1 MNSHFSAW
9 RREVEAECVEQK
21 QPRFRHAKEILVR
34 TALRKQGIRASL
46 RGDARKCFIRP
57 CSCREGL
64 LLQVLQG
71 RLFKIIMFFFE
82 VRNHSFFVAHSVC
95 LLNEGFQYTCVAG
108 FAGSKTIELNQS
120 VKGILGDVTLWKIH
134 KHFRCIIS
142 ALLHNFNFDSLQLI
156 RLFPKI
162 RK

>member
-1 MNSHFSAW
+1 
-9 RREVEAECVEQK
+9 
-21 QPRFRHAKEILVR
+21 
-34 TALRKQGIRASL
+34 L

-120 VKGILGDVTLWKIH
+120 VKGILGDVTLWKSTSTFDVFFLH
-134 KHFRCIIS
+134 CYTTSIS
-142 ALLHNFNFDSLQLI
+142 ILFN
-156 RLFPKI
+156 
-162 RK
+162 

>member
-1 MNSHFSAW
+1 MAPSPLLRPYPIPLPLLRNSSVLLDALSFLI
-9 RREVEAECVEQK
+9 
-21 QPRFRHAKEILVR
+21 FR
-34 TALRKQGIRASL
+34 ALLAFALI
-46 RGDARKCFIRP
+46 CN
-57 CSCREGL
+57 EL
-64 LLQVLQG
+64 LCCC
-71 RLFKIIMFFFE
+71 
-82 VRNHSFFVAHSVC
+82 RNHSLFVAHSVC

-134 KHFRCIIS
+134 KHFRCILS

-156 RLFPKI
+156 RLFPQI

>member
-1 MNSHFSAW
+1 MQATISFD
-9 RREVEAECVEQK
+9 
-21 QPRFRHAKEILVR
+21 LVFG
-34 TALRKQGIRASL
+34 KG
-46 RGDARKCFIRP
+46 
-57 CSCREGL
+57 
-64 LLQVLQG
+64 LQG
-71 RLFKIIMFFFE
+71 KLFNNNVFFE
-82 VRNHSFFVAHSVC
+82 VRNHIFFVAHSVC

-134 KHFRCIIS
+134 KHFRCILS
-142 ALLHNFNFDSLQLI
+142 ALLDNFNFDSLQLI